1 MSSVDGRIFD
11 LAVVGAGVVGCA
23 LARRATLEG
32 AQVVV
37 LERGPDILAGASK
50 ANSALLHTGYDAE
63 PGSLEIAC
71 VRAGYDEYL
80 EIRHRLGLPVLETD
94 ALMAA
99 WTEEEV
105 AALPA
110 MAALARENGVAA
122 EVVDA
127 ATVRSLEPNLAHHVA
142 GGVTVPGEHVMD
154 PWSAPLAYLTQA
166 VANGAVVL
174 RNAGLLSASDD
185 GATWSLGTAQ
195 GTVRA
200 RAVANCAGLQG
211 DRVEQLLL
219 GQASFEIRPRK
230 GQFVVFDKAAFGL
243 IRHVILPV
251 PNERT
256 KGVLLTRT
264 AFGNLLVGPTAEEQ
278 QDRERPHL
286 DGAVLR
292 QLVAHGIAKLPAL
305 AEIPVTAAYAGLR
318 PATERKEYRVHA
330 DAARRVVTAA
340 GIRSTGLTGCL
351 GLARHVWELARG
363 FFPGLSPLAAP
374 LWPAAPNIA
383 ETAPRD
389 WQKPG
394 YGEIVCH
401 CELVTRREI
410 EAALE
415 GPLCASDFGGLRRRT
430 RAAMGRCQG
439 FHCLGRLATLTEGR
453 LADPLAIGANR
464 HG

>member
-1 MSSVDGRIFD
+1 MSLSEDRVFD
-11 LAVVGAGVVGCA
+11 LAIIGAGVVGCA

-32 AQVVV
+32 ASVVV
-37 LERGPDILAGASK
+37 LERAPDILAGASK
-50 ANSALLHTGYDAE
+50 ANSALLHTAYDAE
-63 PGSLEIAC
+63 TGSLELAC
-71 VRAGYDEYL
+71 VQAGYAEYL
-80 EIRHRLGLPVLETD
+80 EIRERLGLTVLETD
-94 ALMAA
+94 ALVVA
-99 WTEEEV
+99 WNEREL

-110 MAALARENGVAA
+110 MAALASANGVAA
-122 EVVDA
+122 EVIDA
-127 ATVRSLEPNLAHHVA
+127 VRVRALEPNLAA
-142 GGVTVPGEHVMD
+142 SALGGVTVPGEHVID

-174 RNAGLLSASDD
+174 RNAALKSASDD
-185 GATWSLGTAQ
+185 GALWTLGIAS
-195 GTVRA
+195 GAVKA

-211 DRVEQLLL
+211 DRVERLLL
-219 GQASFEIRPRK
+219 GRSSFEIRPRK
-230 GQFVVFDKAAFGL
+230 GQFVVFDKPAFHL
-243 IRHVILPV
+243 VRRLILPV

-256 KGVLLTRT
+256 KGVILART

-278 QDRERPHL
+278 EDRERPFL
-286 DGAVLR
+286 DETVLR
-292 QLVAHGIAKLPAL
+292 QLVEQGIARVPRL
-305 AEIPVTAAYAGLR
+305 AEVAVTATYAGLR
-318 PATERKEYRVHA
+318 PATEKKEYRVGV
-330 DAARRVVTAA
+330 DRERRVLTLG

-351 GLARHVWELARG
+351 GLARHGWELCRG
-363 FFPGLSPLAAP
+363 FFPGVSPLAKP
-374 LWPAAPNIA
+374 VWPSLPNLA

-410 EAALE
+410 EAALS
-415 GPLCASDFGGLRRRT
+415 GPLPAGDFGGLRRRT

-453 LADPLAIGANR
+453 LAQPLAVDEA